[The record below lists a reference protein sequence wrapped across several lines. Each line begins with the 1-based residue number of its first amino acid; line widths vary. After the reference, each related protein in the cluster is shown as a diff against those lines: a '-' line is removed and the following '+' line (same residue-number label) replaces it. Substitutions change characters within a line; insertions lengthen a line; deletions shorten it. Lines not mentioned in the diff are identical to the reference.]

1 MANSSGLLIVIGE
14 PLCGPNI
21 CSASIVRAVR
31 AAVKRPLWRRLEPR
45 PEGLVL
51 AGWRRM
57 APSDVGVDPA
67 VDQAAIQYHPEQIAF
82 QQCQARV
89 QRYFVH
95 RVVDAEIEFHVTC
108 GWLTASGRGGRRNP
122 LPSPPLGIR
131 ARKWVCR
138 LCWA

>member
-51 AGWRRM
+51 ARLLTDRHVLPPFNYGHSSARRRT
-57 APSDVGVDPA
+57 
-67 VDQAAIQYHPEQIAF
+67 QL
-82 QQCQARV
+82 V
-89 QRYFVH
+89 QRSM
-95 RVVDAEIEFHVTC
+95 
-108 GWLTASGRGGRRNP
+108 TAIF
-122 LPSPPLGIR
+122 PSSWRSPAAGL
-131 ARKWVCR
+131 K
-138 LCWA
+138 